1 MLISKKLNAAI
12 NDEIG
17 LELFASNQYLNMAAY
32 LEGIPLKKLAALFMK
47 QSDEERAH
55 ALKFVKYLNDVGGTV
70 TIPAI
75 DAPQATF
82 KSVEEVIAKSL
93 KWEGEVTDRINQ
105 MMTMAIAEKD
115 YAAQEFLQ
123 WLEGAG
129 RGDVHDGQPP
139 QDREVLWRAGP
150 HHDRGL
156 PLAPGL
162 ARRASDRRA

>member
-1 MLISKKLNAAI
+1 MLISKKLNAAF

-47 QSDEERAH
+47 QSEEERGH
-55 ALKFVKYLNDVGGTV
+55 GLKFVKYLNDVGGTV
-70 TIPAI
+70 TIPTI
-75 DAPQATF
+75 DAPKATF

-93 KWEGEVTDRINQ
+93 EWEAEVTGRINA

-123 WLEGAG
+123 WFVKEQVEEMSTMDNLLKIVKLSGERSLIMIEAY
-129 RGDVHDGQPP
+129 
-139 QDREVLWRAGP
+139 
-150 HHDRGL
+150 
-156 PLAPGL
+156 LAHQG
-162 ARRASDRRA
+162 